1 MLKSSRC
8 RYAAEGRWKRK
19 GTVCHWRSFGGLQ
32 RLRWSD
38 IASRQSAVILVVE
51 VLIARL
57 NAECWTPERLELR
70 SEAVKVFTAF
80 DGSYFTLAAINQ
92 TGRSRPK
99 AKITSV
105 LDRRVAHSFRQRRIP
120 KRSLMFRNDGVAGR
134 DVLDSW
140 RWLVPGVGLGNE
152 VTIDAVA
159 EMLKYAETLW

>member
-8 RYAAEGRWKRK
+8 RYAAEGRLKRK

-32 RLRWSD
+32 RLKWSD

-51 VLIARL
+51 VVIARL
-57 NAECWTPERLELR
+57 NAECGTPKRLDLS
-70 SEAVKVFTAF
+70 SEVIKVLTAF

-159 EMLKYAETLW
+159 EMLKYAETL